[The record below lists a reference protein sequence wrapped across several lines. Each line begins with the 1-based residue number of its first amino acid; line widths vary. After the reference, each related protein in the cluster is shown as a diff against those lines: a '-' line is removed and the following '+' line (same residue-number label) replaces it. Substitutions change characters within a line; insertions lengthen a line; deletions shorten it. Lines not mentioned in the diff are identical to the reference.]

1 MSTTFQETIPQA
13 KPLMN
18 ITGSL
23 LRTAV
28 IEQAAAK
35 VGIFGPQGSGKTLTS
50 ALIALG
56 LSKTYHNSAPVAFMD
71 TENGS
76 DYLVPIFEAEG
87 VPLLNFKSRAFKD
100 MCQGLKDAA
109 ASGCCAYLVDSYTHP
124 WRELNDSLKAKLKV
138 QKLEFRHMDQLK
150 GIWMGWTDL
159 MLNSQ
164 QHVIVS
170 GRLGYVW
177 DREEEEDGK
186 KGDLIKLGTKM
197 KSESEAGYEPS
208 LLIEME
214 GVQDSDLR
222 MKKSRAKRGTI
233 THHAYVLKDRWR
245 TLNGISFAW
254 KDLNGYDIGDYKT
267 VFNSFLPHFSKLV
280 IGQKQQAVNG
290 RNSEALFDGQGEGAS
305 YRRQKEIAI
314 ALEIIEGTLLKFW
327 PGTTAIEKELKR
339 LAVETVFN
347 TRSWTAVT
355 NKPLAEL
362 QFGIGVLQG
371 FEQHVVN
378 GHDALTDKAAAVALL
393 ELCKDSVLAD
403 LAAEE
408 FSGAMNAVPV

>member
-1 MSTTFQETIPQA
+1 MSTTIQQ
-13 KPLMN
+13 PLN

-23 LRTAV
+23 LHPAI

-100 MCQGLKDAA
+100 MCQGLRDAE

-124 WRELNDSLKAKLKV
+124 WRELNDSLKKKLKV
-138 QKLEFRHMDQLK
+138 SKLEFRHMDQLK
-150 GIWMGWTDL
+150 GMWMGWTDL

-177 DREEEEDGK
+177 DREEDDNGK

-214 GVQDSDLR
+214 AVQDSDAR

-233 THHAYVLKDRWR
+233 THFAYVLKDRWR
-245 TLNGISFAW
+245 TLNGQTFQW
-254 KDLNGYDIGDYKT
+254 KDCNAYKVGDYKL
-267 VFNSFLPHFSKLV
+267 VFDKLTPHFGKLV
-280 IGQKQQAVNG
+280 IGQKQKAVNG
-290 RNSEALFDGQGEGAS
+290 RTSEQLFDGQGDAA
-305 YRRQKEIAI
+305 YYHQARQKQI
-314 ALEIIEGTLLKFW
+314 ALEEIEGTLVHLW
-327 PGTTAIEKELKR
+327 PGQDAVSKGLKR
-339 LAVETVFN
+339 LAIETLFS
-347 TRSWTAVT
+347 TRSWTAVES
-355 NKPLAEL
+355 KLLQELEGGLATL
-362 QFGIGVLQG
+362 KF
-371 FEQHVVN
+371 FERAAGQSN
-378 GHDALTDKAAAVALL
+378 DALTDKTQAVVLLEICRGRALDELAAA
-393 ELCKDSVLAD
+393 D
-403 LAAEE
+403 
-408 FSGAMNAVPV
+408 MVPV